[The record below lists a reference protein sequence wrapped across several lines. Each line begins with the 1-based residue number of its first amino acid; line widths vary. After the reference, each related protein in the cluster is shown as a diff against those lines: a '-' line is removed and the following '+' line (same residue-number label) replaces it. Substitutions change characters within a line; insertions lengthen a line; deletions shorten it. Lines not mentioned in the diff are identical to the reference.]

1 MLSISTAFR
10 SEISSNGA
18 EIIKAILG
26 LGVQGVEL
34 EYRINESM
42 LGEILPFIK
51 RREILVPSIH
61 NIMPLPEGMAR
72 ETANGEFVS
81 LSSPDRAE
89 REMAIKYTQRT
100 LEWAEEVGAQA
111 IVLHLGKIP
120 TESSMR
126 TLMKLYDDKR
136 IQTAEGKKFL
146 EEEMKIRAREGE
158 KHLSAALQS
167 LEKLAKDAEKKC
179 LFLGVENRYNI
190 QDFPNLNEFKSIFQK
205 FDGSAVRY
213 WHDIG
218 HATTQENLGLVRRGE
233 LLDQFGRHLIGVH
246 LHGCRG
252 YEDHYAPGS
261 GEEDYEQVKKYL
273 RADTVK
279 VVETHYRATREELLQ
294 GISFL
299 YKQGIS

>member
-1 MLSISTAFR
+1 MLSLSTAWR
-10 SEISSNGA
+10 SEISDRGA
-18 EIIKAILG
+18 EIIRTILD
-26 LGVQGVEL
+26 LGIHGVEL

-42 LGEILPFIK
+42 LEEILPFVK

-72 ETANGEFVS
+72 EAANGEFVS
-81 LSSPDRAE
+81 LSSPDRSE

-100 LEWAEEVGAQA
+100 LDWAEEVGAQA

-120 TESSMR
+120 AESSMR
-126 TLMKLYDDKR
+126 ALMKLYDDKR
-136 IQTAEGKKFL
+136 IHTEEGKKL
-146 EEEMKIRAREGE
+146 LGEKMKIRAREGE

-167 LEKLAKDAEKKC
+167 LDKLAKDAEKRC

-190 QDFPNLNEFKSIFQK
+190 QDFPSLNEFKSIFQK

-218 HATTQENLGLVRRGE
+218 HATTQENLGLVRPGE
-233 LLDQFGRHLIGVH
+233 LLEQFGRHLIGVH

-261 GEEDYEQVKKYL
+261 GEEDYGQIKKYL
-273 RADTVK
+273 RTETVK
-279 VVETHYRATREELLQ
+279 VVETHHRATREELLEGLNFLHTQ
-294 GISFL
+294 GIT
-299 YKQGIS
+299 